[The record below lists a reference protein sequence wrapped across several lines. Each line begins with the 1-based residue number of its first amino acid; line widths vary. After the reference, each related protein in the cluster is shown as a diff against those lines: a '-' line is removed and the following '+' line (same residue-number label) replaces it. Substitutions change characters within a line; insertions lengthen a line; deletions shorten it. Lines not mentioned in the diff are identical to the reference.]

1 MADAASTREI
11 VDFVLM
17 LSQNPDKATQYK
29 ANPSELMTAEGI
41 SASSQQ
47 EILAAQQ
54 TELTRRTANFEDGDT
69 ANNDGGGGS
78 TVIVAVIVVSWPDST
93 MPQGRLF
100 VVGTGITAGQM
111 TIESQNACASADLLL
126 TLVADPLTTHYLQSL
141 NTNIESLQNS
151 YQDGQPRF
159 AAYTDM
165 VNRILEPVRAGL
177 TVCAAFYGH
186 PGVFA
191 YPSHE
196 SVRVA
201 RAEGYSARMLPGVSA
216 EDCLFADLGLDPSL
230 SGCQSFEATDF
241 LIHNR
246 AFDPTS
252 SLVIWQVGV
261 IGDLS
266 FSSAGHGSAGL
277 AVLTERLL
285 PSYSDS
291 HPVVLYEAAHSPLGE
306 SRMQRLPLGEL
317 PRASVN
323 AITTMY
329 VPPDHSAQPD
339 QAVLDRLGMARDEL
353 KTVEMRLA
361 TADS

>member
-1 MADAASTREI
+1 MAS
-11 VDFVLM
+11 
-17 LSQNPDKATQYK
+17 
-29 ANPSELMTAEGI
+29 
-41 SASSQQ
+41 
-47 EILAAQQ
+47 
-54 TELTRRTANFEDGDT
+54 
-69 ANNDGGGGS
+69 
-78 TVIVAVIVVSWPDST
+78 
-93 MPQGRLF
+93 GRLF

-126 TLVADPLTTHYLQSL
+126 CLVADPLTTHYLKSL
-141 NTNIESLQNS
+141 NPNTESLQSS
-151 YQDGQPRF
+151 YKNGEPRF
-159 AAYTDM
+159 EAYLDM

-196 SVRVA
+196 SIRVA
-201 RAEGYSARMLPGVSA
+201 RAEGYFARMLPGVSA
-216 EDCLFADLGLDPSL
+216 EDCLFADLGLDPSM

-266 FSSAGHGSAGL
+266 FSSSGYSSAGL

-285 PSYSDS
+285 PSYDES
-291 HPVVLYEAAHSPLGE
+291 HPVVLYEAAHSPLAE
-306 SRMQRLPLGEL
+306 SRMERLALGTL
-317 PRASVN
+317 PQARVS

-329 VPPDHSAQPD
+329 VPPYRSARPD
-339 QAVLDRLGMARDEL
+339 QDVLDRLGMARDEL
-353 KTVEMRLA
+353 KVVEMRLA
-361 TADS
+361 TADA